1 MSSASPRRV
10 PPLPRA
16 PLLKY
21 DPERATVAV
30 LGLGAMGLPMATRLA
45 GRFAVTGYDSMGASR
60 ERAEKAGLPC
70 AATAT
75 DAVTDAG
82 IVLLAVRDAA
92 QVEDVLFGD
101 DGVAAAL
108 MTGATVVMTSTVGM
122 DAVASWAE
130 RLGDLGVAL
139 VDAPLSGGPVRA
151 GEGDLLIVVGADPS
165 ALDTVRPVLER
176 LASTLTV
183 VGNKAGDGQAMKTV
197 NQLLCG
203 VHIAAAAE
211 ALALADALGL
221 DQPLVLAA
229 LETGAASSF
238 MLSNRGPRMVQGYDD
253 PADVLSRL
261 DIFVKDLGIVGKA
274 ARTAG
279 LAAPVAAA
287 AEQLFLLGQT
297 QGLGTAD
304 DSSVI
309 KVVAPQRRAAAMD
322 ATAMNTAGGE
332 ADGTET
338 AC

>member
-1 MSSASPRRV
+1 MSDSEHT
-10 PPLPRA
+10 
-16 PLLKY
+16 K
-21 DPERATVAV
+21 VAV

-45 GRFAVTGYDSMGASR
+45 GAFTVTGYDPMPSSR
-60 ERAEKAGLPC
+60 ERAEKTGLTC
-70 AATAT
+70 ARTAA
-75 DAVTDAG
+75 DAVVDAG

-92 QVEDVLFGD
+92 QVEGVLFGD
-101 DGVAAAL
+101 DGVAPVLAP
-108 MTGATVVMTSTVGM
+108 GAVVVMTSTVGM
-122 DAVASWAE
+122 DAVASWTE
-130 RLGDLGVAL
+130 RLGALGVAL

-165 ALDTVRPVLER
+165 ALDTARPVLER
-176 LASTLTV
+176 LASTLMV
-183 VGNKAGDGQAMKTV
+183 VGGKAGDGQAMKTV

-221 DQPLVLAA
+221 DQLQALAA
-229 LETGAASSF
+229 LETGAAASF
-238 MLSNRGPRMVQGYDD
+238 MLSNRGPRMVQGYDGD
-253 PADVLSRL
+253 ADVLSRL

-297 QGLGTAD
+297 QGLGNAD

-309 KVVAPQRRAAAMD
+309 RVVAPQRRSAAVD
-322 ATAMNTAGGE
+322 AIGMHATGTGADGE
-332 ADGTET
+332 DTDGTET
-338 AC
+338 AR